1 MDIQEFS
8 RQLERDDQA
17 SRLIQA
23 LRQLR
28 VLDLAA
34 FRGLDLSR
42 LGWPTWPELAG
53 LSEPRR

>member
-8 RQLERDDQA
+8 SQLGRSDQA

-28 VLDLAA
+28 GLDPAA

-42 LGWPTWPELAG
+42 MGWPTWPAFAELP
-53 LSEPRR
+53 EPRR

>member
-8 RQLERDDQA
+8 RQLGRDDQA
-17 SRLIQA
+17 SRLIHA

-28 VLDLAA
+28 GLDLAA

-42 LGWPTWPELAG
+42 LGWPTWPDFAG
-53 LSEPRR
+53 LPEPRR